1 MTERQ
6 IRAILDSVA
15 EGKTTATA
23 AMRALRELPF
33 QDLGFAKLDHH
44 RTLRRG
50 FPEVIL
56 GQTKTVEQIVAIGR
70 GMIKSRAN
78 FIVSRLGPDK
88 AKVVRSKIKELTY
101 YSEAQIG
108 AVMVEAQGIR
118 GRGELM
124 VISAGTSDIPVAE
137 EAAVCAE
144 LFGNRVARLYD
155 VGVAGLQRLTANLDS
170 IRRATVLIV
179 VAGMEGALPSVVAGL
194 IDKPVIAVPTSI
206 GYGAAFAGLAALLA
220 MLNTCASGV
229 TVVNIDNGFGAA
241 VAATLINR
249 SGIERDGTD

>member
-56 GQTKTVEQIVAIGR
+56 GQTKTVEQLVAIGR

-78 FIVSRLGPDK
+78 FIVSRLAQGK
-88 AKVVRSKIKELTY
+88 AQGVRSEIRELSY
-101 YSEAQIG
+101 DAEAQSG
-108 AVMVEAQGIR
+108 ACVVEALRIR

-137 EAAVCAE
+137 EAGVCAE
-144 LFGNRVARLYD
+144 LFGNRVPRLYD
-155 VGVAGLQRLTANLDS
+155 VGVAGLQRLTANL
-170 IRRATVLIV
+170 
-179 VAGMEGALPSVVAGL
+179 
-194 IDKPVIAVPTSI
+194 
-206 GYGAAFAGLAALLA
+206 
-220 MLNTCASGV
+220 
-229 TVVNIDNGFGAA
+229 
-241 VAATLINR
+241 
-249 SGIERDGTD
+249 